1 VRLGCTLVAVSK
13 EQAETSPSA
22 AQSHVAGLSQT
33 ASYAHLGDL
42 TKTQERRK
50 LARWGRRP
58 EAGAR
63 PGELVPPEEDTGP
76 TNVHCFEYCPDSVRE
91 WSPSLVELGP
101 PSSGNF
107 RWIDVQG
114 LSNLE
119 LLRRLA
125 EVFELH
131 PLALADIVNV
141 GQRAKVD
148 AYDRNHLII
157 LRMVRLCRPLQA
169 QPGECKLFIE
179 YEQVSM
185 LVGSNWVLT
194 VQEHPGDVWDPLRNR
209 LREKLGNARVM
220 GADYLAYALLDAIVD
235 AFFPVADHLG
245 EQFELLEHEIIA
257 DGGDRRDLNRIHELR
272 GELREFDR
280 PVRQTQALLTTL
292 LNSDQTP
299 ISEGVRVW
307 LRDVYDH
314 TLQVREM
321 IDRHRDFATAL
332 MELHLSTAN
341 NKMNEVM
348 KLLTVISSIFIPLT
362 FIASIYGMNFQHM
375 PELDHWWG
383 YPLVLVVMLGVAAT
397 LITFFRRRDWL

>member
-1 VRLGCTLVAVSK
+1 MT
-13 EQAETSPSA
+13 EPA
-22 AQSHVAGLSQT
+22 ASSQT
-33 ASYAHLGDL
+33 ASHASLGGSDI

-50 LARWGRRP
+50 VARWGRRP

-63 PGELVPPEEDTGP
+63 PGELVLPDDDEPVYVHAFDYGPE
-76 TNVHCFEYCPDSVRE
+76 VVRE
-91 WSPSLVELGP
+91 WDPEPEDLGP
-101 PSSGNF
+101 PPAEYAV
-107 RWIDVQG
+107 RWVDVQG
-114 LSNLE
+114 LASLD

-125 EVFELH
+125 EVFKIH
-131 PLALADIVNV
+131 PLALADVVNV

-148 AYDRNHLII
+148 AYDHNHLIV
-157 LRMVRLCRPLQA
+157 LKMVRLCQGEAINGGRPA
-169 QPGECKLFIE
+169 CWTE

-185 LVGSNWVLT
+185 MIGPNWVLT
-194 VQEHPGDVWDPLRNR
+194 LQEHVGDVWEPIRNR
-209 LREKLGNARVM
+209 LRQKLGNVRVM
-220 GADYLAYALLDAIVD
+220 GADYLAYTLLDAIVD
-235 AFFPVADHLG
+235 AYFPIVDHLG
-245 EQFELLEHEIIA
+245 EQFELLEAQIIA

-299 ISEGVRVW
+299 ISNGVRVW

-321 IDRHRDFATAL
+321 IDRNRDFATAL

-362 FIASIYGMNFQHM
+362 FIASIYGMNFEHM

-383 YPLVLVVMLGVAAT
+383 YPAVLTLMITVAT
-397 LITFFRRRDWL
+397 LLIKFFRRRDWL

>member
-1 VRLGCTLVAVSK
+1 MTGGCTLWLVSK
-13 EQAETSPSA
+13 DQAA
-22 AQSHVAGLSQT
+22 RSHTAGHSHAAGLSST
-33 ASYAHLGDL
+33 ASYSQISEL

-50 LARWGRRP
+50 VARWGRRP

-63 PGELVPPEEDTGP
+63 PGELVLPDEDVPVSVRAFDYGP
-76 TNVHCFEYCPDSVRE
+76 DVLRE
-91 WSPSLVELGP
+91 WSPVAAELGP
-101 PSSGNF
+101 PPAGVAV
-107 RWIDVQG
+107 RWVDVQG
-114 LSNLE
+114 LGDLD

-125 EVFELH
+125 EVFKLH

-148 AYDRNHLII
+148 AYDHNHLII
-157 LRMVRLCRPLQA
+157 VRMVRLCP
-169 QPGECKLFIE
+169 IE
-179 YEQVSM
+179 DIACSSITEFEQISL
-185 LVGSNWVLT
+185 LVGPNWVLT
-194 VQEHPGDVWDPLRNR
+194 VQEQAGDVWDPIRGR
-209 LREKLGNARVM
+209 LREKLGNVRLM
-220 GADYLAYALLDAIVD
+220 GADYLAYTLLDAIVD
-235 AFFPVADHLG
+235 AYFPVADHLG
-245 EQFELLEHEIIA
+245 GQFELLEYEIIA

-280 PVRQTQALLTTL
+280 PVRQTQALLSTL
-292 LNSDQTP
+292 LHSDQTP

-375 PELDHWWG
+375 PELEHWWG
-383 YPLVLVVMLGVAAT
+383 YPMVLFVMLSVAGL
-397 LITFFRRRDWL
+397 LITFFRKRDWL